1 MLENKTGVGET
12 CRLSAA
18 AAAGDQ
24 KFCRVTRH
32 AAMWRQNVKTKTN
45 KNVKIEAIKKTFFW
59 WKK

>member
-45 KNVKIEAIKKTFFW
+45 KNRSHLKKHFLVE
-59 WKK
+59 K